1 MSWLSDI
8 VEPVGKFISDNS
20 NWLKPVA
27 SAGLGYYAI
36 KQQGKFANKA
46 IDLEKAAA
54 DQRYQ
59 NALARSGGGGGG
71 GGGINKKK
79 LIQAYKEAMKKEQ
92 EGYQAALARYKPFT
106 DASLQILP
114 QQVKT
119 FEDANKN
126 ISMLNAYLMTPQR
139 LAQMDQS
146 VPAYTIDIPLPDY
159 IKGK

>member
-1 MSWLSDI
+1 MSWLGDI
-8 VEPVGKFISDNS
+8 FDTAGDFVTKNS

-27 SAGLGYYAI
+27 TAGLGIYALN
-36 KQQGKFANKA
+36 QQKKFANKA
-46 IDLEKAAA
+46 IDLEKQAA
-54 DQRYQ
+54 DQKYQ
-59 NALARSGGGGGG
+59 LALARSGGGGGG

-92 EGYQAALARYKPFT
+92 EGYAAALARYKPFT

-119 FEDANKN
+119 YEDAAKN
-126 ISMLNAYLMTPQR
+126 ISMLNAYLMTPQK